1 MACNNS
7 TTVYWAGVS
16 FGAAPQLYSDSSLS
30 SVAPNGWYSFGGTY
44 RQMSGGVLGP
54 PTSCPE
60 CSIACSVAGVK
71 PITGGKT
78 VGRYNFDVNVGS
90 NTGAVIIR
98 FSPTVNPSQLTW
110 FYDGLTASEYSSV
123 TWGYK
128 EGLIGEQDSLAN
140 GGSNTC
146 TLGVPISNNLGSN
159 SISYPGFSSS
169 YDFNGG
175 VFVTDLDNSNTPIP
189 VTLGPYNPSVD
200 PNPINV
206 NLVAGTPGFFTM
218 VVPKPTATPS
228 IIKVEIDVICPNG
241 EFNVD
246 FNCPNNLNAFDGN
259 IAGRACGDT
268 GVNFYTASV
277 ATVDG
282 VSSTIGVNDWAF
294 SDINGVNP
302 QPAGI
307 YPVVIGGV
315 NHFVT
320 VDSNGIVTNVAA
332 C

>member
-1 MACNNS
+1 M
-7 TTVYWAGVS
+7 
-16 FGAAPQLYSDSSLS
+16 
-30 SVAPNGWYSFGGTY
+30 
-44 RQMSGGVLGP
+44 
-54 PTSCPE
+54 
-60 CSIACSVAGVK
+60 
-71 PITGGKT
+71 
-78 VGRYNFDVNVGS
+78 
-90 NTGAVIIR
+90 
-98 FSPTVNPSQLTW
+98 
-110 FYDGLTASEYSSV
+110 
-123 TWGYK
+123 
-128 EGLIGEQDSLAN
+128 
-140 GGSNTC
+140 
-146 TLGVPISNNLGSN
+146 
-159 SISYPGFSSS
+159 
-169 YDFNGG
+169 
-175 VFVTDLDNSNTPIP
+175 FVTDLDNSNTPIP

-218 VVPKPTATPS
+218 VVPKPNATPS

-307 YPVVIGGV
+307 YPVVIGSPGV